1 PRDLVGKKIDN
12 LRLST
17 LDGKMLRLYDL
28 ADRKVIVIAF
38 VSFDCPVSNDY
49 LGSLIELYQAHKE
62 RVAFL
67 AVAPTTDSVEEL
79 QKQAREYKVP
89 FPVVRDDRLHVAD
102 ALAARTTPEV
112 MVLDGDCVLRYRGRI
127 DDGYAARLKK
137 NPEVKR
143 HDLRLALEEVI
154 AGKPVSVAV

>member
-1 PRDLVGKKIDN
+1 LGGPASPIATHADSGAPPTMPRTLTLLFILGFSATVASAAPPEPCDLVGTKIDN
-12 LRLST
+12 LRLQT
-17 LDGKMLRLYDL
+17 LDGKMLRLHDL
-28 ADRKVIVIAF
+28 ADRKAVVVVF

-62 RVAFL
+62 RVSFL

-79 QKQAREYKVP
+79 QNQAREYKVP

-112 MVLDGDCVLRYRGRI
+112 M
-127 DDGYAARLKK
+127 
-137 NPEVKR
+137 
-143 HDLRLALEEVI
+143 
-154 AGKPVSVAV
+154 